1 VLITWTTATTES
13 SPRYGRTYCRSSAQS
28 ISLLSHMSP
37 PELFSATTPVNW
49 IKTQVNRH
57 AVVEASGCRYSAWRD
72 PEHVRDR

>member
-1 VLITWTTATTES
+1 MDL
-13 SPRYGRTYCRSSAQS
+13 
-28 ISLLSHMSP
+28 
-37 PELFSATTPVNW
+37 PELCRAPTAVKW

>member
-1 VLITWTTATTES
+1 
-13 SPRYGRTYCRSSAQS
+13 
-28 ISLLSHMSP
+28 
-37 PELFSATTPVNW
+37 VNW